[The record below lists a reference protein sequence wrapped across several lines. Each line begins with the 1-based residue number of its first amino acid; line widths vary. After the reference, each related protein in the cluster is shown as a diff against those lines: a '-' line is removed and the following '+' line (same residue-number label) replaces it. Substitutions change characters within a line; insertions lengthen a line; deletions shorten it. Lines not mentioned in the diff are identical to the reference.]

1 MSMRQSVVRA
11 ASLAIGASLLATAS
25 TAALGQ
31 GKAQQTPEQFYKGNT
46 VRIMIGHPP
55 GGSYDLYARLGA
67 EGLKKHL
74 PGNPTIIVE
83 SKPGGGGL
91 VAAAFFY
98 AQAPKDGTMLA
109 IFPETL
115 AHTQVLEPELAKWKV
130 EDMRYIGSFAPV
142 NSAFVVRG
150 DFKAKTPA
158 ELRKTPITVG
168 SSGVNSQSYQ
178 YPALLK
184 SLGNYPFKIVAGYPG
199 SADYILALEK
209 GEVDLVSSAWNNWR
223 ATHRTHF
230 EKGTLAVVMQSGL
243 RRNRELGQVPLLQE
257 TVTDPKARRVI
268 EFATAGAA
276 IGRAL
281 LSPPGVPAD
290 RVAVLRATFDKMV
303 KDREFIDTAAKR
315 NLELDPTGGQEVDKA
330 AASIVKAPK
339 DLIEAAQKAQKG

>member
-1 MSMRQSVVRA
+1 MISRTFRHGGRNVVWLA
-11 ASLAIGASLLATAS
+11 AVVVGN
-25 TAALGQ
+25 AAVAQ
-31 GKAQQTPEQFYKGNT
+31 GKAQQTPEQFYKGST
-46 VRIMIGHPP
+46 LRLMIGHPS

-74 PGNPTIIVE
+74 PGHPTVIVE

-98 AQAPKDGTMLA
+98 AQAPKDGSMLA
-109 IFPETL
+109 LFPETL
-115 AHTQVLEPELAKWKV
+115 AHTQVLEPELAKWKI

-158 ELRKTPITVG
+158 ELKKTPVTVG

-178 YPALLK
+178 YPALMK
-184 SLGNYPFKIVAGYPG
+184 ALGGYPFKIVAGYPG
-199 SADYILALEK
+199 SGDYILALEK

-230 EKGTLAVVMQSGL
+230 KQGTLSVVMQSGL
-243 RRNRELGQVPLLQE
+243 RRNRELTQVPLLQE
-257 TVTDPKARRVI
+257 TVTDQKSRRVI

-290 RVAVLRATFDKMV
+290 RVAVLRAAFDLMV
-303 KDREFIDTAAKR
+303 KDPELVGTAAKR
-315 NLELDPTGGQEVDKA
+315 NLELDPSSGQAVDKA
-330 AASIVKAPK
+330 AASIIKAPR